1 MAEPLPMLWL
11 VHVVMAVLLVEALL
25 LALAGRGWLRSLAPH
40 LLAGLA
46 LLLALRSALAGEG
59 TANGAAWLAV
69 AGLAHGAAVWR
80 LTKTRSSR

>member
-1 MAEPLPMLWL
+1 MDEPLPTLWL
-11 VHVVMAVLLVEALL
+11 VHMVIAVLLAEVLL
-25 LALAGRGWLRSLAPH
+25 LAVAGRGWLRSLAPH

-59 TANGAAWLAV
+59 TASCAAWLMV

-80 LTKTRSSR
+80 LTTTRSSR

>member
-1 MAEPLPMLWL
+1 MAEAWPLLGL
-11 VHVVMAVLLVEALL
+11 VYGVIAVLLAETLL
-25 LALAGRGWLRSLAPH
+25 LAVANRGWLRSLAPH

-59 TANGAAWLAV
+59 TASGAAWLAV
-69 AGLAHGAAVWR
+69 AGLAHGAAIWR